1 VFPLHDV
8 IDAAPCNLHDTEW
21 SSAPTAFCA
30 AASETRSQNADRRFS
45 DFWLLISAFWSPATP
60 GGARRDRTDDLMLAK
75 HALSQLSYGPAP
87 EAQKSESQKSEARTQ
102 TFWLLISGF
111 WLLAAGGGWWAWED
125 LNLRPHAYQARAL
138 TN

>member
-1 VFPLHDV
+1 MRKAKLYVSDWPF
-8 IDAAPCNLHDTEW
+8 NW
-21 SSAPTAFCA
+21 K
-30 AASETRSQNADRRFS
+30 TRRLDRRSVFC
-45 DFWLLISAFWSPATP
+45 SPI
-60 GGARRDRTDDLMLAK
+60 GGARRNRTDDLMLAK

-111 WLLAAGGGWWAWED
+111 WLLAAGGDWWAWED